1 MKYIIE
7 KIKKAENIV
16 ITAHISE
23 DADALGSSFALASAL
38 RDMEK
43 TVTVVLSDEPEQR
56 CRFMKQDYV
65 VFGDGFSAPQDLLVC
80 LDCATKERLGARAV
94 LLEKSESVAIDHH
107 FTNTGYADLNY
118 VEGDASSTGEI
129 IFKLLKAM
137 GIKPTKEVAEFL
149 YAAISADTG
158 SFQYSSTS
166 PDTMRIVAELMET
179 GIDHAEIARNLFDR
193 ESSEVLKL
201 KGHLMQNVESYLDG
215 RLSMVV
221 LSDAQFKSFG
231 VSEKDS
237 GDIVNIARMSRLAEV
252 AVSVRET
259 PEKIKIS
266 FRSNGKA
273 NVSDI
278 AAHFGGGGHKMAA
291 GASVTGKTPDA
302 VRNEIIKVVG
312 EYLDD

>member
-1 MKYIIE
+1 M
-7 KIKKAENIV
+7 
-16 ITAHISE
+16 
-23 DADALGSSFALASAL
+23 
-38 RDMEK
+38 
-43 TVTVVLSDEPEQR
+43 
-56 CRFMKQDYV
+56 
-65 VFGDGFSAPQDLLVC
+65 
-80 LDCATKERLGARAV
+80 
-94 LLEKSESVAIDHH
+94 EKSESVAIDHH
-107 FTNTGYADLNY
+107 FTNTGYADSNY

-166 PDTMRIVAELMET
+166 PNTMRIVAELMET

-193 ESSEVLKL
+193 ESPEVLKL